1 MFAFFSK
8 KFFGGRAPDY
18 HTAGCS
24 KQPTK
29 VVASPPT
36 AWLCTP
42 YGYDNDN
49 YNYNYGSLIGTP
61 FPVPL
66 DASIH
71 ATANS
76 TPAKTT
82 ATPLCVCKSRSAS
95 RIIFLKCA
103 KNCRPKD
110 YLSQVRPENYKALAN
125 VSPGGTKTLT
135 RAMGGGDGALGTHPH
150 EL

>member
-8 KFFGGRAPDY
+8 KIFGGRAPDY

-42 YGYDNDN
+42 YGYDNYN
-49 YNYNYGSLIGTP
+49 YNYNCNCITALLIATP

-66 DASIH
+66 DASIF

-82 ATPLCVCKSRSAS
+82 ATPLCV
-95 RIIFLKCA
+95 
-103 KNCRPKD
+103 
-110 YLSQVRPENYKALAN
+110 YKKI
-125 VSPGGTKTLT
+125 GG
-135 RAMGGGDGALGTHPH
+135 A
-150 EL
+150 